1 MESPV
6 LANSSMGTLDAR
18 TSVVAGLKRA
28 TDSGV
33 VVVDAMLDAGD
44 GWGMSSICD
53 SAAWMPEPI
62 AVFIDWPILEKK
74 GGKKS

>member
-1 MESPV
+1 MASTTHWAVASLGIFHIPRPSRGMESPV

-44 GWGMSSICD
+44 G
-53 SAAWMPEPI
+53 
-62 AVFIDWPILEKK
+62 
-74 GGKKS
+74 